1 MKLIYKF
8 ILSVIFII
16 ILLSA
21 ANSITTS
28 FVLENLQEERLKTAE
43 VLFAKSL
50 SNRIFR
56 DVIEEKTFELTGL
69 LFDEK
74 KLREEK
80 TEYILIFNK
89 KGYLLAHTYLGTMP
103 KYFLKL
109 KNDFGSK
116 EEYRLEKIKNK
127 EIFVYDIAVPV
138 KEGIKQ
144 VGTIHF
150 GIKGRYIQNIIKTA
164 STSSLIVTSIVSLI
178 AIFIALLIS
187 RVMIKPLIEL
197 NEVAVEIGKGNLDV
211 KIEVKSNDEI
221 GQLASSFNKM
231 AEDLKKITVSKD
243 YVDNIIGSMSDAL
256 FIIGTDA
263 KIREVNK
270 ASCEL
275 LGYDKKELVGKP
287 AQQLFEGEIPCE
299 GKKLK
304 ELTEKGFLEN
314 YELLCLSKD
323 RVKIPVLFSASI
335 MKNLKGENAGIVGV
349 GKDIRELKSLQAR
362 LALSEKLA
370 AMGRVAGI
378 IGHEFKNQL
387 CVMRNSIYFLKM
399 KLPDADEKI
408 KRHLAILEG
417 QVIETNSIIEN
428 ILMFAATKRP
438 EFKTADLKELL
449 LTSINKVQIPE
460 TIKIINQIDEDLPE
474 IQADSIQLSQVFVN
488 IVKNAAEAMKEKGR
502 LTITAS
508 RRIGDFINIQFED
521 TGPGIKAED
530 KMRLFEPFFSTKANG
545 TGLGLVI
552 SNSMVRAH
560 GGSINIESEEGK
572 GTTVI
577 IRLPVKI
584 LYRFPPKLNLN
595 KEQILTNKHKIL
607 IVDDNVEL
615 CKNLSDILELKNYET
630 VSVYSGYQAIEA
642 VKNAKFD
649 IVLMDVKMPGMNGID
664 ALKALKQIAPHTL
677 VIMITAFADDIFYK
691 EGLKS
696 GDVTVIQ
703 KPMDI
708 DKLLSLLSNL
718 VSGKNGGNRI

>member
-8 ILSVIFII
+8 ILSAIFII

-50 SNRIFR
+50 SNRLFR
-56 DVIEEKTFELTGL
+56 DVVEEKTFELTGV

-103 KYFLKL
+103 KYLLKL

-116 EEYRLEKIKNK
+116 EEYQLEKIKNK

-164 STSSLIVTSIVSLI
+164 STSSLIVTFIVSLI

-197 NEVAVEIGKGNLDV
+197 NKVAVEIGKGNLDV

-256 FIIGTDA
+256 FIIDPDA

-314 YELLCLSKD
+314 YELLCLSRDK
-323 RVKIPVLFSASI
+323 VKIPVLFSASI

-370 AMGRVAGI
+370 AMGKVAGI
-378 IGHEFKNQL
+378 MGHEFRNQL
-387 CVMRNSIYFLKM
+387 SVMRNSIYFLKM

-417 QVIETNSIIEN
+417 QAIETNSIIEN
-428 ILMFAATKRP
+428 ILMFAATKHP
-438 EFKTADLKELL
+438 EFKAADLKNIL
-449 LTSINKVQIPE
+449 LTSINKVRISE
-460 TIKIINQIDEDLPE
+460 KIKIINQIDEDLPE
-474 IQADSIQLSQVFVN
+474 IQADSIQLAQVFVN
-488 IVKNAAEAMKEKGR
+488 IVKNAVEAMKEEGR
-502 LTITAS
+502 LTIAAS
-508 RRIGDFINIQFED
+508 RIGDFINIQFED

-572 GTTVI
+572 GTAVI
-577 IRLPVKI
+577 IRLPVKAQDARMD
-584 LYRFPPKLNLN
+584 LRLN
-595 KEQILTNKHKIL
+595 KEEKALVNKRKIL

-615 CKNLSDILELKNYET
+615 CKNLSDILELK
-630 VSVYSGYQAIEA
+630 GYKVISAYDGHQAIKA
-642 VKNAKFD
+642 VKKDNFN
-649 IVLMDVKMPGMNGID
+649 IVFMDVKMPGMNGID
-664 ALKALKQIAPHTL
+664 TLKILRQIAPGL
-677 VIMITAFADDIFYK
+677 AVILITAFADDIFYK
-691 EGLKS
+691 ESLKS
-696 GDVTVIQ
+696 GDFEIIQ
-703 KPMDI
+703 KPIDI
-708 DKLLSLLSNL
+708 DKLLVILENIQ
-718 VSGKNGGNRI
+718 GKKSQ